1 VKATDEELERLQRMR
16 FADDKDTKIQQLMM
30 EGHKFM
36 YVDNGAFKFRK
47 EVPQSADTRPETS
60 RCLW

>member
-1 VKATDEELERLQRMR
+1 MMPTGERMR
-16 FADDKDTKIQQLMM
+16 FDDKDTKIQQLMM